1 MIDNETSYLVI
12 SKATSQ
18 SLLLYV
24 GEKIASI
31 GDIERGEDVGYRECL
46 EADNENISCNSRS
59 IFCCSFVFG
68 ISAYSKCKLG

>member
-31 GDIERGEDVGYRECL
+31 EDIEREEDGNNVNNV
-46 EADNENISCNSRS
+46 DNR
-59 IFCCSFVFG
+59 G
-68 ISAYSKCKLG
+68 R

>member
-24 GEKIASI
+24 GEKIPSI
-31 GDIERGEDVGYRECL
+31 EDIEREEDGNNVNNV
-46 EADNENISCNSRS
+46 DNR
-59 IFCCSFVFG
+59 G
-68 ISAYSKCKLG
+68 R

>member
-24 GEKIASI
+24 GEKIPSI
-31 GDIERGEDVGYRECL
+31 EDIEREEDGNNNKRMVIV
-46 EADNENISCNSRS
+46 DNNGTEIA
-59 IFCCSFVFG
+59 ILV
-68 ISAYSKCKLG
+68 